1 MFLYNRYL
9 AGFACGFGARP
20 MSFGSYAQVAALG
33 IDFVLVI
40 ASVLGFRIKARRLVY
55 SEYGLIV

>member
-1 MFLYNRYL
+1 
-9 AGFACGFGARP
+9 